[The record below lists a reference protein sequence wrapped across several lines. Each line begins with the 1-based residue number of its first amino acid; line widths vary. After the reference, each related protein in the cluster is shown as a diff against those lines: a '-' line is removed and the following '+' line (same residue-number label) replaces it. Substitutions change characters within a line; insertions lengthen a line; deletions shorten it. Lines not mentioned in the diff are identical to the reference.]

1 MLASLSWRENQ
12 AKEPE
17 NPCKIC
23 LVCWLSVAIR
33 EKVWYTPWK
42 SLPRESKIY
51 KEESRVDPFIMDL
64 DSASIGMLAALII
77 LVAFSAYFSATETA
91 FTSLNRIRLKARADD
106 GNLRAARTLKLAEDY
121 DKLLSTILI
130 GNNVVNITATTVAT
144 VLCTRWF
151 HQYGPTVSTVALTV
165 IILIFGEISP
175 KSLAKENAERWAL
188 FATPLLRILM
198 VLFTPANFLFS
209 QWKLLLGRLFR
220 KKDDEGITE
229 EELVGMVDQ
238 AETEGG
244 LDSHESDLIRN
255 AIEFNDMEVSEI
267 LTPRVD
273 LEALADTA
281 TMEEAAA
288 MYADSGFSRLPI
300 YHDSIDN
307 IIGVLHE
314 KDFYAAYCRGVKR
327 LSELKSSVLYTTET
341 ARISDLLRQ
350 LQQNKVHM
358 AVVVDE
364 YGGTQGIVTME
375 DIMEELVGEIWDEHD
390 EVIEEFRK
398 QSDGSYLV
406 ACSADLDDL
415 YDLFDMKPSEEYD
428 ASSVS
433 GWVMEEIGRVP
444 DVGDRFQADGLD
456 VCVTRVEHRRVM
468 EIRVR
473 PLPPEREE
481 PEKAHAHSG
490 T

>member
-1 MLASLSWRENQ
+1 
-12 AKEPE
+12 
-17 NPCKIC
+17 
-23 LVCWLSVAIR
+23 
-33 EKVWYTPWK
+33 
-42 SLPRESKIY
+42 
-51 KEESRVDPFIMDL
+51 
-64 DSASIGMLAALII
+64 MLAALVA
-77 LVAFSAYFSATETA
+77 LVALSAYFSATETA
-91 FTSLNRIRLKARADD
+91 FTSLNRIRLKTRADD
-106 GNLRAARTLKLAEDY
+106 GDKRAARTLALAADF
-121 DKLLSTILI
+121 DRLLSTLLI
-130 GNNVVNITATTVAT
+130 GNNIVNNVATTIGA
-144 VLCTRWF
+144 VLF
-151 HQYGPTVSTVALTV
+151 IQLIGSGKGPTVSATVLTV
-165 IILIFGEISP
+165 VILIFGEVTP
-175 KSLAKENAERWAL
+175 KSLAKERPEAWAIV
-188 FATPLLRILM
+188 ATPLLRVM
-198 VLFTPANFLFS
+198 AVVLTPVNFLFT
-209 QWKLLLGRLFR
+209 QWKKLLRVLLRHQ
-220 KKDDEGITE
+220 DDDGITE
-229 EELVGMVDQ
+229 EELMGMVDQ
-238 AETEGG
+238 DETEGS
-244 LDSHESDLIRN
+244 LDQHESDLIRN

-415 YDLFDMKPSEEYD
+415 YDLFDMKPGQEYD
-428 ASSVS
+428 ASTVS

-473 PLPPEREE
+473 PLPPEKEE

>member
-1 MLASLSWRENQ
+1 
-12 AKEPE
+12 
-17 NPCKIC
+17 
-23 LVCWLSVAIR
+23 
-33 EKVWYTPWK
+33 
-42 SLPRESKIY
+42 
-51 KEESRVDPFIMDL
+51 
-64 DSASIGMLAALII
+64 MLAALVA
-77 LVAFSAYFSATETA
+77 LVALSAYFSATETA
-91 FTSLNRIRLKARADD
+91 FTSLNRIRLKTRADD
-106 GNLRAARTLKLAEDY
+106 GDKRAARTLALAADF
-121 DKLLSTILI
+121 DRLLSTLLI
-130 GNNVVNITATTVAT
+130 GNNIVNNVATTIGA
-144 VLCTRWF
+144 VLF
-151 HQYGPTVSTVALTV
+151 IQLIGPGKGPTVSATVLTV
-165 IILIFGEISP
+165 VILIFGEVTP
-175 KSLAKENAERWAL
+175 KSLAKERPEAWAIV
-188 FATPLLRILM
+188 ATPLLRVM
-198 VLFTPANFLFS
+198 AVLLTPVNFLFT
-209 QWKLLLGRLFR
+209 QWKKLLRVLLRHQ
-220 KKDDEGITE
+220 DDDGITE
-229 EELVGMVDQ
+229 EELMGMVDQ
-238 AETEGG
+238 AETEGS
-244 LDSHESDLIRN
+244 LDQHESDLIRN

-390 EVIEEFRK
+390 EVVEEFRK

-415 YDLFDMKPSEEYD
+415 YDLFDMKPGQEYD

-444 DVGDRFQADGLD
+444 DVGDRFRADGLE

-473 PLPPEREE
+473 RLPKGDAA
-481 PEKAHAHSG
+481 PEKVHAHSG
-490 T
+490 I

>member
-51 KEESRVDPFIMDL
+51 EEESRVDPFIMDL

-165 IILIFGEISP
+165 IIRIFGEISP

-220 KKDDEGITE
+220 KRTTR
-229 EELVGMVDQ
+229 
-238 AETEGG
+238 A
-244 LDSHESDLIRN
+244 S
-255 AIEFNDMEVSEI
+255 
-267 LTPRVD
+267 PRRSWS
-273 LEALADTA
+273 AWWTRRRPRAAWTA
-281 TMEEAAA
+281 TRA
-288 MYADSGFSRLPI
+288 
-300 YHDSIDN
+300 
-307 IIGVLHE
+307 
-314 KDFYAAYCRGVKR
+314 
-327 LSELKSSVLYTTET
+327 T
-341 ARISDLLRQ
+341 
-350 LQQNKVHM
+350 
-358 AVVVDE
+358 
-364 YGGTQGIVTME
+364 
-375 DIMEELVGEIWDEHD
+375 
-390 EVIEEFRK
+390 
-398 QSDGSYLV
+398 
-406 ACSADLDDL
+406 
-415 YDLFDMKPSEEYD
+415 
-428 ASSVS
+428 
-433 GWVMEEIGRVP
+433 
-444 DVGDRFQADGLD
+444 
-456 VCVTRVEHRRVM
+456 
-468 EIRVR
+468 
-473 PLPPEREE
+473 
-481 PEKAHAHSG
+481 
-490 T
+490 

>member
-1 MLASLSWRENQ
+1 MDSST
-12 AKEPE
+12 
-17 NPCKIC
+17 
-23 LVCWLSVAIR
+23 VA
-33 EKVWYTPWK
+33 
-42 SLPRESKIY
+42 
-51 KEESRVDPFIMDL
+51 
-64 DSASIGMLAALII
+64 MLAALVA
-77 LVAFSAYFSATETA
+77 LVALSAYFSATETA
-91 FTSLNRIRLKARADD
+91 FTSLNRIRLKTRADD
-106 GNLRAARTLKLAEDY
+106 GDKRAARTLALAADF
-121 DKLLSTILI
+121 DRLLSTLLI
-130 GNNVVNITATTVAT
+130 GNNIVNNVATTIGA
-144 VLCTRWF
+144 VLF
-151 HQYGPTVSTVALTV
+151 IQLIGPGKGPTVSATVLTV
-165 IILIFGEISP
+165 VILIFGEVTP
-175 KSLAKENAERWAL
+175 KSLAKERPEAWAIV
-188 FATPLLRILM
+188 ATPLLRVM
-198 VLFTPANFLFS
+198 AVVLTPVNFLFT
-209 QWKLLLGRLFR
+209 QWKKLLRVLLRHQ
-220 KKDDEGITE
+220 DDDGITE
-229 EELVGMVDQ
+229 EELMGMVDQ
-238 AETEGG
+238 AETEGS
-244 LDSHESDLIRN
+244 LDQHESDLIRN

-288 MYADSGFSRLPI
+288 MYASSGFSRLPI

-415 YDLFDMKPSEEYD
+415 YDLFDMKPGQEYD

-433 GWVMEEIGRVP
+433 GWVMEEIGWVP

>member
-1 MLASLSWRENQ
+1 MDSST
-12 AKEPE
+12 
-17 NPCKIC
+17 
-23 LVCWLSVAIR
+23 VA
-33 EKVWYTPWK
+33 
-42 SLPRESKIY
+42 
-51 KEESRVDPFIMDL
+51 
-64 DSASIGMLAALII
+64 MLAALVA
-77 LVAFSAYFSATETA
+77 LVALSAYFSATETA
-91 FTSLNRIRLKARADD
+91 FTSLNRIRLKTRADD
-106 GNLRAARTLKLAEDY
+106 GDKRAARTLALAADF
-121 DKLLSTILI
+121 DRLLSTLLI
-130 GNNVVNITATTVAT
+130 GNNIVNNVATTIGA
-144 VLCTRWF
+144 VLF
-151 HQYGPTVSTVALTV
+151 IQLIGSAKGPTVSATVLTV
-165 IILIFGEISP
+165 VILIFGEVTP
-175 KSLAKENAERWAL
+175 KSLAKERPEAWAIV
-188 FATPLLRILM
+188 ATPLLRVM
-198 VLFTPANFLFS
+198 AVLLTPVNFLFT
-209 QWKLLLGRLFR
+209 QWKKLLRVLLRHQ
-220 KKDDEGITE
+220 DDDGITE
-229 EELVGMVDQ
+229 EELMGMVDQ
-238 AETEGG
+238 AETEGS
-244 LDSHESDLIRN
+244 LDQHESDLIRN

-406 ACSADLDDL
+406 ACSEDLDDL